1 LSSGGEETRKLEE
14 LLIAKN
20 KQLEGKL
27 TEAKRAA
34 DVAAEELKA
43 LQLQLADLTRKL
55 LAQVLSI
62 YLLSIYQT
70 LLIDAPR
77 GSRRARWS
85 QS

>member
-1 LSSGGEETRKLEE
+1 
-14 LLIAKN
+14 
-20 KQLEGKL
+20 
-27 TEAKRAA
+27 
-34 DVAAEELKA
+34 VAAEELKA

-62 YLLSIYQT
+62 YLLSSIYQT